1 MGKKAD
7 PTKIPK
13 AATGK
18 TNLVWV
24 KREIKDSV
32 YNDHWEFKLADINY
46 AKRYNSGYFKR
57 TNWEIMKP
65 KDKKDIEVKMG
76 SSKPKLG
83 TIEVDVGGVDVIKG
97 ELPEKKVAKA
107 RLKIV

>member
-13 AATGK
+13 AAKGQS
-18 TNLVWV
+18 NLVWV
-24 KREIKDSV
+24 KREVKDSV
-32 YNDHWEFKLADINY
+32 YNDHWEYKLADINY

-65 KDKKDIEVKMG
+65 KDIKVEVVPE
-76 SSKPKLG
+76 KPKLG
-83 TIEVDVGGVDVIKG
+83 TIKVAVDGIKIIKSKI
-97 ELPEKKVAKA
+97 PEIKVAKA
-107 RLKIV
+107 NLKIV

>member
-13 AATGK
+13 AAMGK
-18 TNLVWV
+18 TKLVWV
-24 KREIKDSV
+24 KRHIKDSV
-32 YNDHWEFKLADINY
+32 YDNHWEYKLADINY

-65 KDKKDIEVKMG
+65 ADIEAEVVI
-76 SSKPKLG
+76 KPIQPKIG
-83 TIEVDVGGVDVIKG
+83 TIKIRDDGVNVINSN
-97 ELPEKKVAKA
+97 KKVAKA
-107 RLKIV
+107 NLKVV